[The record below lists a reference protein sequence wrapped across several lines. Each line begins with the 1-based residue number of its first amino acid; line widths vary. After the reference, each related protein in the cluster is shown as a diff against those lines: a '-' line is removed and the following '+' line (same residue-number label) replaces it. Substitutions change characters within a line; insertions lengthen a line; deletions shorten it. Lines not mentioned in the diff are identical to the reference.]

1 MDYLN
6 PRGNPFTAEDLSI
19 LVKGLSRIAVEP
31 DYFQGEDK
39 LIAQGVQS
47 IQKRVE
53 ESIVLYESRV
63 GTRLSSEKRSIL
75 KQTLMVKLLQSQGVP
90 EGSSLSHFL
99 ARSQKSFEELLKLSQ
114 KRGFPQ
120 EGSHE

>member
-19 LVKGLSRIAVEP
+19 LIKGLSRIAVEP
-31 DYFQGEDK
+31 DYFQGEEK

-53 ESIVLYESRV
+53 ESIALYESRV
-63 GTRLSSEKRSIL
+63 GTSLSSEKRAIL
-75 KQTLMVKLLQSQGVP
+75 KQSLMVKILQKQGAP

-99 ARSQKSFEELLKLSQ
+99 ARSQKSFEELLKLSH

-120 EGSHE
+120 GGGSE